1 MVVSFEGFD
10 RIMADPAIQDG
21 KPCVRGLRL
30 TVQRVLDVLATN
42 PSWADLRAD
51 YPELEDEDVAQVLAF
66 ASASLSDRIVPRHIP
81 AA

>member
-1 MVVSFEGFD
+1 MVLGFEGFD
-10 RIMADPAIQDG
+10 RITADPDVQNG
-21 KPCVRGLRL
+21 KPCVRGMRI

-51 YPELEDEDVAQVLAF
+51 YLELEVEDVAQVLAF
-66 ASASLSDRIVPRHIP
+66 ASASLSDRIVPRQIP